1 MNGDEHDP
9 YPEDQ
14 SMWDEHDP
22 NRPLLFAEDI
32 IEDKRLQPRRL
43 ETSITSARSLYGK
56 NRACPA
62 CLMVGIKWLSGM
74 C

>member
-9 YPEDQ
+9 YPKDQ

-32 IEDKRLQPRRL
+32 IGENSEFNNGFTKDGYPLPL
-43 ETSITSARSLYGK
+43 E
-56 NRACPA
+56 
-62 CLMVGIKWLSGM
+62 
-74 C
+74 